1 MQMLYEELQQDAQVA
16 ELLKNGEITKLSGG
30 RYTAYLWSGEE

>member
-1 MQMLYEELQQDAQVA
+1 MKDRYMIGEVA